1 MRTVERSA
9 DSRKRRTE
17 FGDAAIGLRVKGLR
31 GIVNL
36 PANPSSS
43 PLATVFFVALL
54 VIWVAYPLAVALLA
68 ALARAWRSRR
78 ASGGAPVKRSVSVVV
93 ASCDDADAIRARVAD
108 ILRCQRDGVA
118 ALDVVVAL
126 DAARAAATPAELSDL
141 DPSVRVV
148 PGDAPGGKSAALNAA
163 VRASHGEL
171 LVFTDTHQRFAPDAI
186 ARLAMAFADS
196 RVGAAS
202 GALHQGADAART
214 LAGRYWQLE
223 RRLREAESDVHS
235 AIGVTGAIYAMRREL
250 WSPLPAGL
258 LLDDLFV
265 PMRLVLG
272 GHRVAFVP
280 QARAVDDRR
289 FDAVQEYR
297 RKVRTLTG
305 IFQLCAWL
313 PAVLAP
319 WRNPVWVQFVFH
331 KLLRLA
337 TPFLTLGLLV
347 AWSVALVQRGPLV
360 GGAMLAL
367 AGACAAVM
375 VLASARLREQLVWTV
390 TLQSAVVVAVANG
403 VRGRWEVWQR

>member
-1 MRTVERSA
+1 MRTVKRPE
-9 DSRKRRTE
+9 DSRKRRRQ
-17 FGDAAIGLRVKGLR
+17 FGDEVIGLRVNGLR
-31 GIVNL
+31 GIVKS

-68 ALARAWRSRR
+68 AMARAWRRKG
-78 ASGGAPVKRSVSVVV
+78 AGGATIARSVSVVV
-93 ASCDDADAIRARVAD
+93 ASCDDAGAIRARVAD
-108 ILRCQRDGVA
+108 ILRCRRDGVSE
-118 ALDVVVAL
+118 LDVVVAL
-126 DAARAAATPAELSDL
+126 DAARAAATPAELSDV
-141 DPSVRVV
+141 DPCVRIV
-148 PGDAPGGKSAALNAA
+148 PGDVPGGKSAALNAA
-163 VRASHGEL
+163 VRASRGEL

-186 ARLAMAFADS
+186 AQLASAFADP

-202 GALHQGADAART
+202 GALHQAPAAART
-214 LAGRYWQLE
+214 LSGRYWRIE
-223 RRLREAESDVHS
+223 RRLREAEAEVHS
-235 AIGVTGAIYAMRREL
+235 TIGVTGAIYAMRRAL

-265 PMRLVLG
+265 PMRLVLE

-337 TPFLTLGLLV
+337 TPFLTLGILI
-347 AWSVALVQRGPLV
+347 AWLVALVQRGPLV
-360 GGAMLAL
+360 GGVLLAL
-367 AGACAAVM
+367 AAASAAVM
-375 VLASARLREQLVWTV
+375 VLISARIREQLIWTV
-390 TLQSAVVVAVANG
+390 TLQSAVVVAVVNG